1 MRSMYETERSI
12 NECQSFIMQLRI
24 DQKSMP
30 PSNKKRDLKTRIC
43 DYNSKYYSLEQKF
56 KKMQLNFKTGD
67 DDNDISFDSDELSD
81 DSINEKEDRK
91 LLNESCDMEFE
102 TASQK
107 SINDKEMQVEGGNPK
122 QPK

>member
-1 MRSMYETERSI
+1 MYETERSI

-30 PSNKKRDLKTRIC
+30 PSNKKRDLKSRIC

-56 KKMQLNFKTGD
+56 KKMQLNFKTGEE
-67 DDNDISFDSDELSD
+67 DDNDISFDSDDELSD
-81 DSINEKEDRK
+81 DSINEKEDGK

-102 TASQK
+102 TAS
-107 SINDKEMQVEGGNPK
+107 
-122 QPK
+122 